1 LNSRGQI
8 NAQLEHTGGIAMH
21 LGVMIGIIGGGLGVL
36 GGVMGTYFS
45 IKNTAGPRERAF
57 MIRVAIVTWILVTA
71 FVCGL
76 LALPIP
82 FNFLLWVP
90 YLIALPL
97 AILWSNRQ
105 QKKIR
110 AEESE
115 SQE

>member
-1 LNSRGQI
+1 MDPRTIGLV
-8 NAQLEHTGGIAMH
+8 GG
-21 LGVMIGIIGGGLGVL
+21 VGGAALGVL
-36 GGVMGTYFS
+36 GGVIGTYFS

-76 LALPIP
+76 LALPTP

-97 AILWSNRQ
+97 AILWGNRQ

-110 AEESE
+110 AEESG